1 MTPATDNK
9 SRRWHRRKGAAEY
22 IRNTYNIPCS
32 EPTLATKATR
42 GGGPAYSLVGNAALY
57 AEDDL
62 DEWANEKLSRRR
74 YSTSELRQSA
84 RPAPNKHTLTREP
97 ATA

>member
-74 YSTSELRQSA
+74 YSTSEPR
-84 RPAPNKHTLTREP
+84 RDPGHVLTREP
-97 ATA
+97 ARA